1 MSDQHTTTENES
13 DAADRGRPHS
23 KAIEIFVNARPHLVD
38 DKEVTYEQAVELA
51 FPGQTPG
58 ADTEYIVTY
67 TRAQHGNESGSLT
80 PGGRVRVKK
89 GTSFAVQ
96 ITTRS

>member
-1 MSDQHTTTENES
+1 MADQHTTDNES
-13 DAADRGRPHS
+13 NTADRERPDS
-23 KAIEIFVNARPHLVD
+23 KKIEIFVNARPHLVD
-38 DKEVTYEQAVELA
+38 DKEVTYEQVVELA
-51 FPGQTPG
+51 FPGHAPG

-67 TRAQHGNESGSLT
+67 TRAQHGNGSGSLT
-80 PGGRVRVKK
+80 PGERVRVKK

>member
-1 MSDQHTTTENES
+1 MTMQTVPPIDR
-13 DAADRGRPHS
+13 DAANS
-23 KAIEIFVNARPHLVD
+23 KRIEIFVNARPHLVAD
-38 DKEVTYEQAVELA
+38 REVSFEEVVALA

-58 ADTEYIVTY
+58 DDTDYIVTY
-67 TRAQHGNESGSLT
+67 TRAQHGNASGSLA
-80 PGGRVRVKK
+80 PGQGIRVKK

>member
-1 MSDQHTTTENES
+1 MTTPAVPLIDR
-13 DAADRGRPHS
+13 DAANS
-23 KAIEIFVNARPHLVD
+23 KTIEIFVNARPHLVA
-38 DKEVTYEQAVELA
+38 DKDVSFEEAVALA

-67 TRAQHGNESGSLT
+67 TRAQHGNASGSLA
-80 PGGRVRVKK
+80 PGQDIRVKK
-89 GTSFAVQ
+89 GTSFAIQ

>member
-1 MSDQHTTTENES
+1 MADQQTTTNDEFQTT
-13 DAADRGRPHS
+13 DRGRPNGNV
-23 KAIEIFVNARPHLVD
+23 IQIFVNARPHLVD
-38 DKEVTYEQAVELA
+38 DKEVSYEQVVEFA
-51 FPGQTPG
+51 FPGQAPG

-80 PGGRVRVKK
+80 PTGRIRVKK

>member
-1 MSDQHTTTENES
+1 MSDQLTTTENER
-13 DAADRGRPHS
+13 DGADRGRPQG
-23 KAIEIFVNARPHLVD
+23 KTVEIFVNARPHIVQ
-38 DKEVTYEQAVELA
+38 DKEITYEQVVELA
-51 FPGQTPG
+51 FPGQAPG
-58 ADTEYIVTY
+58 ADSEYIVTY
-67 TRAQHGNESGSLT
+67 TRAQHGNGSGSLT